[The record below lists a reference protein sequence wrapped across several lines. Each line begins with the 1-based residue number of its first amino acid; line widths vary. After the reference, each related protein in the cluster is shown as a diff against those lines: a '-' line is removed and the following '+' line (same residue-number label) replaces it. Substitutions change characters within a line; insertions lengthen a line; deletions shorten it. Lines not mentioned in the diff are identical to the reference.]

1 LARLIPELTNTVSA
15 TRRAAGWT
23 QDELARAAGVSRQTV
38 GAIEKGDYSP
48 STVLA
53 LRLSLLLDAPVE
65 ALFALPEPARAE
77 LRETR
82 ARLVRGG
89 GAEAGDVPP
98 AAVPTP
104 ERSPDG
110 ATPEAG
116 AARPPADWGPA
127 KT

>member
-1 LARLIPELTNTVSA
+1 MARLTPELTNVVA
-15 TRRAAGWT
+15 AARRAGGWT
-23 QDELARAAGVSRQTV
+23 QDALARAAGVSRQTI

-65 ALFALPEPARAE
+65 ALFALPDPARAE

-82 ARLVRGG
+82 ARLERGG
-89 GAEAGDVPP
+89 GAEARDASP
-98 AAVPTP
+98 AVVLTP
-104 ERSPDG
+104 ERTPG
-110 ATPEAG
+110 GTAPEAG
-116 AARPPADWGPA
+116 ATRPPADWGPA